1 MITKDN
7 LPEVL
12 RSFEFEENKNVWTK
26 KYSTGASITVDFNS
40 AKINYTPLDEN
51 FSMGEYPTKE
61 KPSSGFVIHRDTTIN
76 FNSKENFVCLVCIH
90 LLLKKGYEA
99 KHIVIEPAFKVAHG
113 IKPSFGDIL
122 VFDKEYDPLVL
133 IENKTYG
140 AEFSKEWNLMQK
152 DGGQLFG
159 YLGEIVKTMKLC
171 QNLVLFAADFEENR
185 IVPKSHIITLKDN
198 EKRIAELD
206 NPKTFSNAQGKYFEV
221 WNQTYRNAKETR
233 GLFEDDIEA
242 YTIGKLKYTIN
253 DLNPLSHAEIK
264 PIYNEFAKILRN
276 HAITDFEHSFY
287 ILIDLFLCKITDELN
302 NPEDLQFYYKGIA
315 RDTPKEYCNRLLK
328 LYQVGKKQLFDVD
341 VINKEEDD
349 IKQIFVDTGRIL
361 NGLYTGIKELFEEMK
376 FYNIKKF
383 NFIDVENKEDFEM
396 NFQILIE
403 ITSLIQDINLS
414 SSETNHFFGDLFEGL
429 LSKNV
434 HQTEGQFFTPL
445 PIVNFIINSLPQFP
459 NTDKVKVLDYA
470 CGAGHFLTE
479 FVKHYS
485 KAQVYGIEKSQT
497 LSQVAKIATI
507 INGSQNSRIIFKDSL
522 GLINTM
528 DVRYQGFDRESFDCL
543 IANPPYSV
551 KGFLNTLEQKDRE
564 QFELIKSIDEKAY
577 LKNDSIECFF
587 IERAR
592 HFLKKDGLMGIILP
606 VSILS
611 NSNERAYLRTREIIL
626 ANFNILAIA
635 LMNSRTFGS
644 TGTNTVILFA
654 QKVAKKNSESLLH
667 AFMEKKDYRHQYIS
681 SGAIDS
687 YIQKQGYL
695 IDEYYALMQD
705 NVLGEEL
712 KGTDVFKDYDS
723 NFKPTA
729 INKNIQR
736 EWFTKSVFYKDGLK
750 ERTKEYRILFNSF
763 LGSDSYMELE
773 EAEHRKQFIEYA
785 KDIEAR
791 KLNVYIQ
798 TADNIVAILQSPP
811 EKIGDKSNKNEV
823 IKFLGYDWS
832 NRKGYEGIKYLTNHV
847 MEDESEDEGDD
858 KDKEI
863 VQAIN
868 SIKYIE
874 TPLYNP
880 NNDNDVTKY
889 SYALRKHITDCCSR
903 FSYGSTNVYCEKPFE
918 GKSDE
923 LLQFAKL
930 TDLIDFGKTS
940 FNSAIKTKIEN
951 ENERVLYR
959 KDIQVIGL
967 GNVADFVRG
976 VTFDKNDQEI
986 EPTSKI
992 VLTADN
998 ITLAGELEIKK
1009 QIYLSENIA
1018 IDSQKKLR
1026 KDDCFIC
1033 FSSGSLSH
1041 IGKIAF
1047 INEDTDYYAGGFMGI
1062 LRAKDI
1068 IMPKFLYYILNTDYI
1083 HDIMRQEATGTNIKN
1098 LSSKIGSIKIPLPT
1112 KALQQKIVA
1121 ECLNIDAEA
1130 LEAKEKID
1138 ELKEDINEIVAS
1150 IDGKPVK
1157 LGSIAQFKN
1166 GLNYKKSTQGIS
1178 ISIVGVA
1185 DFKENKSPEWD
1196 KVQSIKINEPVDDSY
1211 LLHKN
1216 DLVTV
1221 RSNGSRELVGRFML
1235 IDKEPEERTTF
1246 SGFSIRVRIM
1256 SDEVNSEFLYYL
1268 LASANVRQ
1276 SLTTGSNGAN
1286 IKSLN
1291 QDLLSNLEI
1300 PLPSLSEQ
1308 KGIVDKIGA
1317 IETKIA
1323 SFKMICDSAA
1333 TRKDAVL
1340 RRELIDDDKQGVGIT
1355 YEKSIDIPAIT
1366 NEYSPV
1372 DFEPMMVAEPFGRY
1386 KWEGFNR
1393 SIRDFFGNDQTILIG
1408 CYKGKAY
1415 RDWIDAHHLYNIR
1428 LGNTKGSMEANQE
1441 LFGST
1446 SLLVLYELGKP
1457 EKLSAYKIIGHREI
1471 GKEELREMDYPNK
1484 KPRKSYMSFS
1494 LESLDMDL
1502 TFLIEQHLIERL
1514 IELDEDHAKGTP
1526 IFIEP

>member
-12 RSFEFEENKNVWTK
+12 RSFGFEENKNVWTK

-40 AKINYTPLDEN
+40 AKINYAPLDEN

-152 DGGQLFG
+152 DGGQLFV

-206 NPKTFSNAQGKYFEV
+206 NPKTFANAQGNYFEV
-221 WNQTYRNAKETR
+221 WNQTYRNAIETK
-233 GLFEDDIEA
+233 GLVEDDIAA
-242 YTIGKLKYTIN
+242 YSVGKLKYTIN
-253 DLNPLSHAEIK
+253 DLNGLSHAEIR
-264 PIYNEFAKILRN
+264 PIYHEFATILRN

-287 ILIDLFLCKITDELN
+287 ILIDLFLCKITDERN
-302 NPEDLQFYYKGIA
+302 NPDDLQFYYKGVA

-328 LYQVGKKQLFDVD
+328 LYQLGKQQLFNVE
-341 VINKEEDD
+341 VINKDEED
-349 IKQIFVDTGRIL
+349 IKQIFIDTSRNL
-361 NGLYTGIKELFEEMK
+361 TNGLFAGIKALFEEMK

-383 NFIDVENKEDFEM
+383 NFIDVENKEEFEM
-396 NFQILIE
+396 NFQILIK
-403 ITSLIQDINLS
+403 ITALIQDINLS

-445 PIVNFIINSLPQFP
+445 PIVNFIINSLPKFP
-459 NTDKVKVLDYA
+459 NKDKVKVLDYA

-479 FVKHYS
+479 FIKHYP

-507 INGSQNSRIIFKDSL
+507 INGSLDSRIVFKDSL
-522 GLINTM
+522 SLMNTM
-528 DVRYQGFDRESFDCL
+528 DVRYQGFERDSFDCI

-551 KGFLNTLEQKDRE
+551 KGFLDTLEQKDRD
-564 QFELIKSIDEKAY
+564 QFVLSKSVDEKAY
-577 LKNDSIECFF
+577 STNRSIECFF
-587 IERAR
+587 VERAQ
-592 HFLKKDGLMGIILP
+592 HFLKKDGLMGIVLP
-606 VSILS
+606 SSLLS
-611 NSNERAYLRTREIIL
+611 NENIYTKTREIIF

-635 LMNSRTFGS
+635 VMNSRTFGS

-654 QKVAKKNSESLLH
+654 QKVAKKNSEGLLH
-667 AFMEKKDYRHQYIS
+667 AFIDKKEYTAYTTSDSIE
-681 SGAIDS
+681 S
-687 YIQKQGYL
+687 YIQKQGYPK
-695 IDEYYALMQD
+695 DEYFAFMQD
-705 NVLGEEL
+705 DILGESLEN
-712 KGTDVFKDYDS
+712 TEIFKDYQS
-723 NFKPTA
+723 NFKPSRVA
-729 INKNIQR
+729 KNLQK
-736 EWFTKSVFYKDGLK
+736 EWFANSEYYREGLK
-750 ERTKEYRILFNSF
+750 ENSKEYKNLFALF
-763 LGSDSYMELE
+763 LSSNDYRLLE
-773 EAEHRKQFIEYA
+773 ETEYRRQFIAFA
-785 KDIEAR
+785 KDIECR

-798 TADNIVAILQSPP
+798 TDNNVVAILQSPP
-811 EKIGDKSNKNEV
+811 EKIDNKSNKAEV
-823 IKFLGYDWS
+823 VKFLGYDWS
-832 NRKGYEGIKYLTNHV
+832 NRKGDEGIKYLTSHV
-847 MEDESEDEGDD
+847 QEADSSDDDDD
-858 KDKEI
+858 KDAEI

-880 NNDNDVTKY
+880 DDDNDVTKF
-889 SYALRKHITDCCSR
+889 SYALRKHITDMCNR
-903 FSYGSTNVYCEKPFE
+903 FSFGMTSENCEKPFA
-918 GKSDE
+918 GGTDK
-923 LLQFAKL
+923 LLQFVKL
-930 TDLIDFGKTS
+930 TNLIDFGKTAFTFS
-940 FNSAIKTKIEN
+940 IKTNIDKNVQEIKYKKGISVDILGN
-951 ENERVLYR
+951 IC
-959 KDIQVIGL
+959 DIQKGTAI
-967 GNVADFVRG
+967 
-976 VTFDKNDQEI
+976 TSSEI
-986 EPTSKI
+986 EE
-992 VLTADN
+992 
-998 ITLAGELEIKK
+998 GEYKVV
-1009 QIYLSENIA
+1009 
-1018 IDSQKKLR
+1018 
-1026 KDDCFIC
+1026 
-1033 FSSGSLSH
+1033 
-1041 IGKIAF
+1041 
-1047 INEDTDYYAGGFMGI
+1047 AGGIDYAYMHNKYNRPENVITVSASGANAGYVNFWQEKI
-1062 LRAKDI
+1062 FASDCTTI
-1068 IMPKFLYYILNTDYI
+1068 IGNSFEETSFIYYFLKAN
-1083 HDIMRQEATGTNIKN
+1083 QN
-1098 LSSKIGSIKIPLPT
+1098 LLFSLQKGAAQPHVYANDLKQIKIPILPISVQ
-1112 KALQQKIVA
+1112 KKIVA
-1121 ECLNIDAEA
+1121 ECQNIDTEV
-1130 LEAKEKID
+1130 LEAKEKIR
-1138 ELKEDINEIVAS
+1138 ELQENINEIVAS

-1196 KVQSIKINEPVDDSY
+1196 KVQNIKINEHVDDSY

-1221 RSNGSRELVGRFML
+1221 RSNGSRELVGRFMF

-1246 SGFSIRVRIM
+1246 SGFSIRVRIV
-1256 SDEVNSEFLYYL
+1256 SDEVNSEFLYYF

-1276 SLTTGSNGAN
+1276 NLTTGSNGAN

-1308 KGIVDKIGA
+1308 KEIVSKIGA
-1317 IETKIA
+1317 IESKIA
-1323 SFKMICDSAA
+1323 SLKLICEGASA
-1333 TRKDAVL
+1333 RKEAVL
-1340 RRELIDDDKQGVGIT
+1340 HRELIEDDKDDIGIT
-1355 YEKSIDIPAIT
+1355 TENATSILTQTDD
-1366 NEYSPV
+1366 YQPV
-1372 DFEPMMVAEPFGRY
+1372 DYEPLMAAEPFGRY
-1386 KWEGFNR
+1386 KWEGFDQ
-1393 SIRDFFGNDQTILIG
+1393 SIRDFFNNDQTILVG

-1428 LGNTKGSMEANQE
+1428 MGKTKGSMEANRE

-1446 SLLVLYELGKP
+1446 SLLVLYEIGKP
-1457 EKLSAYKIIGHREI
+1457 DKLSAYKIVDCQEI
-1471 GKEELREMDYPNK
+1471 GKEELIRMGYPNK

-1494 LESLDMDL
+1494 LEPLDMNL
-1502 TFLIEQHLIERL
+1502 TFLVEHHLIERI
-1514 IELDEDHAKGTP
+1514 IELDADHAKGTP

>member
-40 AKINYTPLDEN
+40 AKINYAPLDEN

-206 NPKTFSNAQGKYFEV
+206 NPKTFTNSQGNYFEV
-221 WNQTYRNAKETR
+221 WNQTYRNAIETK
-233 GLFEDDIEA
+233 GLVEDDIAA
-242 YTIGKLKYTIN
+242 YSVGKLKYTIN
-253 DLNPLSHAEIK
+253 DLNGLSHAEIR
-264 PIYNEFAKILRN
+264 PIYHEFATILRN

-287 ILIDLFLCKITDELN
+287 ILIDLFLCKITDERN
-302 NPEDLQFYYKGIA
+302 NPDDLQFYYKGVA

-328 LYQVGKKQLFDVD
+328 LYQLGKQQLFNVE
-341 VINKEEDD
+341 VINKDEED
-349 IKQIFVDTGRIL
+349 IKQIFIDTSRNL
-361 NGLYTGIKELFEEMK
+361 TNGLFAGIKALFEEMK

-383 NFIDVENKEDFEM
+383 NFIDVENKEEFEM
-396 NFQILIE
+396 NFQILIK
-403 ITSLIQDINLS
+403 ITALIQDINLS

-459 NTDKVKVLDYA
+459 NKDKVKVLDYA

-479 FVKHYS
+479 FIKHYP

-507 INGSQNSRIIFKDSL
+507 INGSLDSRIVFKDSL
-522 GLINTM
+522 SLMNTM
-528 DVRYQGFDRESFDCL
+528 DVRYQGFERDSFDCI

-551 KGFLNTLEQKDRE
+551 KGFLDTLEQKDRD
-564 QFELIKSIDEKAY
+564 QFVLSKSVDEKAY
-577 LKNDSIECFF
+577 STNRSIECFF
-587 IERAR
+587 VERAQ
-592 HFLKKDGLMGIILP
+592 HFLKKDGLMGIVLP
-606 VSILS
+606 SSLLS
-611 NSNERAYLRTREIIL
+611 NENIYTKTREFIF

-635 LMNSRTFGS
+635 VMNSRTFGS

-654 QKVAKKNSESLLH
+654 QKVAKKNSEGLLH
-667 AFMEKKDYRHQYIS
+667 AFIDKKEYTAYTT
-681 SGAIDS
+681 SGSIES
-687 YIQKQGYL
+687 YIHKQGYPK
-695 IDEYYALMQD
+695 DEYFAFMQD
-705 NVLGEEL
+705 DILGESLEN
-712 KGTDVFKDYDS
+712 TEIFKDYQS
-723 NFKPTA
+723 NFKPSRVA
-729 INKNIQR
+729 KNLQK
-736 EWFTKSVFYKDGLK
+736 EWFANSEYYREGLK
-750 ERTKEYRILFNSF
+750 ENSKEYKNLFALF
-763 LGSDSYMELE
+763 LSSNDYRLLE
-773 EAEHRKQFIEYA
+773 ETEYRRQFIAFA
-785 KDIEAR
+785 KDIECR

-798 TADNIVAILQSPP
+798 TDNNVVAILQSPP
-811 EKIGDKSNKNEV
+811 EKIDNKSNKAEV
-823 IKFLGYDWS
+823 VKFLGYDWS
-832 NRKGYEGIKYLTNHV
+832 NRKGDEGIKYLTSHV
-847 MEDESEDEGDD
+847 QEADSSDDDDD
-858 KDKEI
+858 KDAEI

-880 NNDNDVTKY
+880 DDDNDVTKF
-889 SYALRKHITDCCSR
+889 SYALRKHITDCCNK
-903 FSYGSTNVYCEKPFE
+903 FSFGTAKANCERNFSKD
-918 GKSDE
+918 SDG
-923 LLQFAKL
+923 LLQFAEL
-930 TDLIDFGKTS
+930 TDLIKFDRTS
-940 FNSAIKTKIEN
+940 FNLAVKTEIEKD
-951 ENERVLYR
+951 V
-959 KDIQVIGL
+959 KDITYKCITKLFEEIVSVIETGSRPIGGVGNLTSGILSL
-967 GNVADFVRG
+967 GGEHIDNRSGYINLSEPKYVPIEFYEKANKGKLKKGDLLICKDGALTGKVAIVRDELG
-976 VTFDKNDQEI
+976 EQKAMINEHVFIVRCKNETTQNYLYVFLYSSLGQD
-986 EPTSKI
+986 SLKS
-992 VLTADN
+992 N
-998 ITLAGELEIKK
+998 ITGSAQGGLNRSNLAK
-1009 QIYLSENIA
+1009 
-1018 IDSQKKLR
+1018 
-1026 KDDCFIC
+1026 
-1033 FSSGSLSH
+1033 
-1041 IGKIAF
+1041 
-1047 INEDTDYYAGGFMGI
+1047 
-1062 LRAKDI
+1062 
-1068 IMPKFLYYILNTDYI
+1068 
-1083 HDIMRQEATGTNIKN
+1083 
-1098 LSSKIGSIKIPLPT
+1098 IKIPFPT
-1112 KALQQKIVA
+1112 DIVQQKIVT
-1121 ECLNIDAEA
+1121 ECQNIDAEA
-1130 LEAKEKID
+1130 LEAKKQII
-1138 ELKEDINEIVAS
+1138 ELQEEIKEIVAD
-1150 IDGKPVK
+1150 IKGKITK
-1157 LGSIAQFKN
+1157 LGTIAQFKN
-1166 GLNYKKSTQGIS
+1166 GLNYKKSTQGID

-1196 KVQSIKINEPVDDSY
+1196 KVQNIKINEHVDDSF

-1246 SGFSIRVRIM
+1246 SGFSIRVRIV

-1276 SLTTGSNGAN
+1276 NLTTGSNGAN

-1308 KGIVDKIGA
+1308 KEIVSKIGA
-1317 IETKIA
+1317 IESKIA
-1323 SFKMICDSAA
+1323 SLKLICEGASA
-1333 TRKDAVL
+1333 RKEAVL
-1340 RRELIDDDKQGVGIT
+1340 HRELIEDDKQET
-1355 YEKSIDIPAIT
+1355 AIT
-1366 NEYSPV
+1366 ADKTISILTPSDENQPV
-1372 DFEPMMVAEPFGRY
+1372 DYEPMMAAEPFGCY
-1386 KWEGFNR
+1386 KWEGFDQ
-1393 SIRDFFGNDQTILIG
+1393 SIRDFFGNDQTILVG
-1408 CYKGKAY
+1408 CYKGKTY
-1415 RDWIDAHHLYNIR
+1415 RDWIDAHYLYNIR
-1428 LGNTKGSMEANQE
+1428 MGKTKGSMEANRE
-1441 LFGST
+1441 LFDST
-1446 SLLVLYELGKP
+1446 SLLVLYEIGKP
-1457 EKLSAYKIIGHREI
+1457 DKLSAYKIVDHREI
-1471 GKEELREMDYPNK
+1471 GKDELTGMGYPNK
-1484 KPRKSYMSFS
+1484 KPRKSYMAFS
-1494 LESLDMDL
+1494 LEPLDMNL
-1502 TFLIEQHLIERL
+1502 TFLVEHHLIER
-1514 IELDEDHAKGTP
+1514 IIKLDANHAKGTP

>member
-26 KYSTGASITVDFNS
+26 KYSTGASVTVDFNS
-40 AKINYTPLDEN
+40 AKINYAPLDEN

-113 IKPSFGDIL
+113 TKHSFGDIL

-206 NPKTFSNAQGKYFEV
+206 NPKTFANAQGKYFEV

-242 YTIGKLKYTIN
+242 YTVGKLKYTIE

-507 INGSQNSRIIFKDSL
+507 INGSQNSRIVFKDSL

-687 YIQKQGYL
+687 YIQKQGYP

-736 EWFTKSVFYKDGLK
+736 EWFTESEFYKEGLK

-763 LGSDSYMELE
+763 LESDSYKELE
-773 EAEHRKQFIEYA
+773 VAEHRKQFIAFVKE
-785 KDIEAR
+785 IEGR
-791 KLNVYIQ
+791 KLNIYIQ
-798 TADNIVAILQSPP
+798 TANNIVAILQSPP

-823 IKFLGYDWS
+823 IRFLGYDWS
-832 NRKGYEGIKYLTNHV
+832 NRKGYEGIKYLTNQV
-847 MEDESEDEGDD
+847 VEDESEEEGDD

-880 NNDNDVTKY
+880 DDDNDVTKF
-889 SYALRKHITDCCSR
+889 SYALRKHITSSCNK
-903 FSYGSTNVYCEKPFE
+903 FSFGAAKANIEKPFAGE
-918 GKSDE
+918 NNS
-923 LLQFAKL
+923 LLQIVRL
-930 TDLIDFGKTS
+930 TDLIDFGKTA
-940 FNSAIKTKIEN
+940 FNLSIRTIVEKTEAAVVYRYPTKRLEQLLLHIDGPLTKIGKEEIMSEGKFPVITQEAGNLISGYTDNNEPITDLPLIVFGDHSCTFKYTDFKFVRGADGTQLIKINEEEILTRFLYHFLFTIKIEN
-951 ENERVLYR
+951 SGKYERHFKYL
-959 KDIQVIGL
+959 K
-967 GNVADFVRG
+967 NV
-976 VTFDKNDQEI
+976 Q
-986 EPTSKI
+986 
-992 VLTADN
+992 
-998 ITLAGELEIKK
+998 
-1009 QIYLSENIA
+1009 
-1018 IDSQKKLR
+1018 
-1026 KDDCFIC
+1026 
-1033 FSSGSLSH
+1033 
-1041 IGKIAF
+1041 
-1047 INEDTDYYAGGFMGI
+1047 
-1062 LRAKDI
+1062 
-1068 IMPKFLYYILNTDYI
+1068 
-1083 HDIMRQEATGTNIKN
+1083 
-1098 LSSKIGSIKIPLPT
+1098 IPLPPIT
-1112 KALQQKIVA
+1112 LQQKIIA
-1121 ECLNIDAEA
+1121 ECENVDTEAQDA
-1130 LEAKEKID
+1130 KVKIA
-1138 ELKEDINEIVAS
+1138 ELQEDIKEIVAD
-1150 IDGKPVK
+1150 IKGKITK
-1157 LGSIAQFKN
+1157 LGTIAQFKN
-1166 GLNYKKSTQGIS
+1166 GLNYKKSTQGID

-1196 KVQSIKINEPVDDSY
+1196 KVQNIKINEHVDDSF

-1268 LASANVRQ
+1268 LASASVRQ
-1276 SLTTGSNGAN
+1276 DLTTGSNGAN

-1308 KGIVDKIGA
+1308 KEIVSKIGA
-1317 IETKIA
+1317 IESKIA
-1323 SFKMICDSAA
+1323 SLKLICEGASA
-1333 TRKDAVL
+1333 RKEAVL
-1340 RRELIDDDKQGVGIT
+1340 HRELIEDDKDDIGIST
-1355 YEKSIDIPAIT
+1355 EKVINILTPTDV
-1366 NEYSPV
+1366 YQPV
-1372 DFEPMMVAEPFGRY
+1372 DYEPLMAAEPFGRY
-1386 KWEGFNR
+1386 KWEGFDQ
-1393 SIRDFFGNDQTILIG
+1393 SIRDFFNNDQTILVG

-1428 LGNTKGSMEANQE
+1428 MGKTKGSMEANRE

-1446 SLLVLYELGKP
+1446 SLLVLYEIGKP
-1457 EKLSAYKIIGHREI
+1457 DKLSAYKIVDHREI
-1471 GKEELREMDYPNK
+1471 GKDELTGMGYPNK
-1484 KPRKSYMSFS
+1484 KPRKSYMAFS
-1494 LESLDMDL
+1494 LEPLDMDL
-1502 TFLIEQHLIERL
+1502 TFLVEHHLIERL
-1514 IELDEDHAKGTP
+1514 VELNADNAKGTP
-1526 IFIEP
+1526 VFIEP

>member
-40 AKINYTPLDEN
+40 AKINYAPLDEN

-206 NPKTFSNAQGKYFEV
+206 NPKTFTNSQGNYFEV
-221 WNQTYRNAKETR
+221 WNQTYRNAIETK
-233 GLFEDDIEA
+233 GLVEDDIAA
-242 YTIGKLKYTIN
+242 YSVGKLKYTIN
-253 DLNPLSHAEIK
+253 DLNGLSHAEIR
-264 PIYNEFAKILRN
+264 PIYHEFATILRN

-287 ILIDLFLCKITDELN
+287 ILIDLFLCKITDERN
-302 NPEDLQFYYKGIA
+302 NPDDLQFYYKGVA

-328 LYQVGKKQLFDVD
+328 LYQLGKQQLFNVE
-341 VINKEEDD
+341 VINKDEED
-349 IKQIFVDTGRIL
+349 IKQIFIDTSRNL
-361 NGLYTGIKELFEEMK
+361 TNGLFAGIKALFEEMK

-383 NFIDVENKEDFEM
+383 NFIDVENKEEFEM
-396 NFQILIE
+396 NFQILIK
-403 ITSLIQDINLS
+403 ITALIQDINLS

-459 NTDKVKVLDYA
+459 NKDKVKVLDYA

-479 FVKHYS
+479 FIKHYP

-507 INGSQNSRIIFKDSL
+507 INGSLDSRIVFKDSL
-522 GLINTM
+522 SLMNTM
-528 DVRYQGFDRESFDCL
+528 DVRYQGFERDSFDCI

-551 KGFLNTLEQKDRE
+551 KGFLDTLEQKDRD
-564 QFELIKSIDEKAY
+564 QFVLSKSVDEKAY
-577 LKNDSIECFF
+577 STNRSIECFF
-587 IERAR
+587 VERAQ
-592 HFLKKDGLMGIILP
+592 HFLKKDGLMGIVLP
-606 VSILS
+606 SSLLS
-611 NSNERAYLRTREIIL
+611 NENIYTKTREFIF

-635 LMNSRTFGS
+635 VMNSRTFGS

-654 QKVAKKNSESLLH
+654 QKVAKKNSEGLLH
-667 AFMEKKDYRHQYIS
+667 AFIDKKEYTAYTT
-681 SGAIDS
+681 SGSIES
-687 YIQKQGYL
+687 YIHKQGYPK
-695 IDEYYALMQD
+695 DEYFAFMQD
-705 NVLGEEL
+705 DILGESLEN
-712 KGTDVFKDYDS
+712 TEIFKDYQS
-723 NFKPTA
+723 NFKPSRVA
-729 INKNIQR
+729 KNLQK
-736 EWFTKSVFYKDGLK
+736 EWFANSEYYREGLK
-750 ERTKEYRILFNSF
+750 ENSKEYKNLFALF
-763 LGSDSYMELE
+763 LSSNDYRLLE
-773 EAEHRKQFIEYA
+773 ETEYRRQFIAFA
-785 KDIEAR
+785 KDIECR

-798 TADNIVAILQSPP
+798 TDNNVVAILQSPP
-811 EKIGDKSNKNEV
+811 EKIDNKSNKAEV
-823 IKFLGYDWS
+823 VKFLGYDWS
-832 NRKGYEGIKYLTNHV
+832 NRKGDEGIKYLTSHV
-847 MEDESEDEGDD
+847 QEADSSDDDDD
-858 KDKEI
+858 KDAEI

-880 NNDNDVTKY
+880 DDDNDVTKF
-889 SYALRKHITDCCSR
+889 SYALRKHITDCCNK
-903 FSYGSTNVYCEKPFE
+903 FSFGTAKANCERNFSKD
-918 GKSDE
+918 SDG
-923 LLQFAKL
+923 LLQFAEL
-930 TDLIDFGKTS
+930 TDLIKFDRTS
-940 FNSAIKTKIEN
+940 FNLAVKTEIEKD
-951 ENERVLYR
+951 V
-959 KDIQVIGL
+959 KDITYKCITKLFEEIVSVIETGSRPIGGVGNLTSGILSL
-967 GNVADFVRG
+967 GGEHIDNRSGYINLSEPKYVPIEFYEKANKGKLKKGDLLICKDGALTGKVAIVRDELG
-976 VTFDKNDQEI
+976 EQKAMINEHVFIVRCKNETTQNYLYVFLYSSLGQD
-986 EPTSKI
+986 SLKS
-992 VLTADN
+992 N
-998 ITLAGELEIKK
+998 ITGSAQGGLNRSNLAK
-1009 QIYLSENIA
+1009 
-1018 IDSQKKLR
+1018 
-1026 KDDCFIC
+1026 
-1033 FSSGSLSH
+1033 
-1041 IGKIAF
+1041 
-1047 INEDTDYYAGGFMGI
+1047 
-1062 LRAKDI
+1062 
-1068 IMPKFLYYILNTDYI
+1068 
-1083 HDIMRQEATGTNIKN
+1083 
-1098 LSSKIGSIKIPLPT
+1098 IKIPFPT
-1112 KALQQKIVA
+1112 DIVQQKIVT
-1121 ECLNIDAEA
+1121 ECQNIDAEA
-1130 LEAKEKID
+1130 LEAKKQII
-1138 ELKEDINEIVAS
+1138 ELQEEIKEIVAD
-1150 IDGKPVK
+1150 IKGKITK
-1157 LGSIAQFKN
+1157 LGTIAQFKN
-1166 GLNYKKSTQGIS
+1166 GLNYKKSTQGID

-1196 KVQSIKINEPVDDSY
+1196 KVQNIKINEHVDDSF

-1246 SGFSIRVRIM
+1246 SGFSIRVRIV

-1276 SLTTGSNGAN
+1276 NLTTGSNGAN

-1308 KGIVDKIGA
+1308 KEIVSKIGA
-1317 IETKIA
+1317 IESKIA
-1323 SFKMICDSAA
+1323 SLKLICEGASA
-1333 TRKDAVL
+1333 RKEAVL
-1340 RRELIDDDKQGVGIT
+1340 HRELIEDDKQET
-1355 YEKSIDIPAIT
+1355 AIT
-1366 NEYSPV
+1366 ADKTISILTPSDENQPV
-1372 DFEPMMVAEPFGRY
+1372 DYEPMMAAEPFGCY
-1386 KWEGFNR
+1386 KWEGFDQ
-1393 SIRDFFGNDQTILIG
+1393 SIRDFFGNDQTILVG
-1408 CYKGKAY
+1408 CYKGKTY
-1415 RDWIDAHHLYNIR
+1415 RNWIDAHYLYNIR
-1428 LGNTKGSMEANQE
+1428 MGKTKGSMEANRE
-1441 LFGST
+1441 LFDST
-1446 SLLVLYELGKP
+1446 SLLVLYEIGKP
-1457 EKLSAYKIIGHREI
+1457 DKLSAYKIVDHQEI
-1471 GKEELREMDYPNK
+1471 GKDELTGMGYPNK
-1484 KPRKSYMSFS
+1484 KPRKSYMAFS
-1494 LESLDMDL
+1494 LEPLDMNL
-1502 TFLIEQHLIERL
+1502 TFLVEHHLIER
-1514 IELDEDHAKGTP
+1514 IIKLDANHAKGTP